1 MKRGLFIAFEGVE
14 SVGKSTQAT
23 LLANRIR
30 SELDREV
37 VLTREPGG
45 TVLAEKLRSLVL
57 ERNGELIDDRTEALV
72 MAAARAH
79 HVSQLILPSLRAEK
93 YVVCD
98 RFAGSFLAYQGF
110 GRDLD
115 LDILETITHFAS
127 AAIEPD
133 LTFFLDLDLREAN
146 KRKEGESDRIETES
160 DEFFAKVA
168 NGFSILAEKESWV
181 TVDASLSPNEIHE
194 QLFTEVVLLSQTF
207 GER

>member
-1 MKRGLFIAFEGVE
+1 MKRGLFIALEGVE
-14 SVGKSTQAT
+14 SVGKSTQAS
-23 LLANRIR
+23 LLAERIR
-30 SELDREV
+30 SELNREV

-79 HVSQLILPSLRAEK
+79 HVSQLILPSLREEK

-115 LDILETITHFAS
+115 LEILEIITHFAS

-133 LTFFLDLDLREAN
+133 LTFFLDLDLREAA
-146 KRKEGESDRIETES
+146 KRKAGEFDRIETEP
-160 DEFFAKVA
+160 DEFFIKVA
-168 NGFSILAEKESWV
+168 NGFSVLAENKSWT
-181 TVDASLSPNEIHE
+181 TVDASLSPDVIHE
-194 QLFTEVVLLSQTF
+194 QLFSQVVLLSQAF